1 MSALSQLLT
10 KNNQFDGRAV
20 IENATSRVSF
30 KKISEGFWCVT
41 SLLLFLALG
50 PFAVIATVFSVA
62 SLASGQKEKMEPES
76 AY

>member
-10 KNNQFDGRAV
+10 KNNQIDGQV
-20 IENATSRVSF
+20 VLEKVTSKVSF
-30 KKISEGFWCVT
+30 KKISEGFWCCT

-50 PFAVIATVFSVA
+50 PFAVVATVLSVA